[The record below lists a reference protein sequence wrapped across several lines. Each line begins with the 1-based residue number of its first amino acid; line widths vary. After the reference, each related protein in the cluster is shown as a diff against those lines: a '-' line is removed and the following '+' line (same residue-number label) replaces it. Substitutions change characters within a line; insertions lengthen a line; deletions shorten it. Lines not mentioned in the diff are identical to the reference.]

1 MVTHT
6 FIFFQ
11 SLKKMAIILKRG
23 RLTLALIILIVI
35 SSSSH
40 IITTTA
46 TARIPYNHVRQLATN
61 CDYDPI
67 QQNDGP
73 DGCGSGSGSGGSP
86 KPKPIPCGSMPG
98 RSLCKKGC
106 CGKTKMGR
114 AECC

>member
-1 MVTHT
+1 MY
-6 FIFFQ
+6 
-11 SLKKMAIILKRG
+11 A
-23 RLTLALIILIVI
+23 
-35 SSSSH
+35 
-40 IITTTA
+40 
-46 TARIPYNHVRQLATN
+46 ATN

-73 DGCGSGSGSGGSP
+73 DGCGSGSGSGSGGSP

-98 RSLCKKGC
+98 KSLCRKGC

>member
-1 MVTHT
+1 
-6 FIFFQ
+6 
-11 SLKKMAIILKRG
+11 MASILKGG

-46 TARIPYNHVRQLATN
+46 TARTPYNHERQLATN

-73 DGCGSGSGSGGSP
+73 DGCGSGSGSGSGGSP

-98 RSLCKKGC
+98 RSLCRKGC

>member
-1 MVTHT
+1 
-6 FIFFQ
+6 
-11 SLKKMAIILKRG
+11 MASILKRG

-73 DGCGSGSGSGGSP
+73 NGCGSGSGGSP
-86 KPKPIPCGSMPG
+86 KPKRIPCGSMPG
-98 RSLCKKGC
+98 RSLCRKGC

>member
-1 MVTHT
+1 
-6 FIFFQ
+6 
-11 SLKKMAIILKRG
+11 MALILKGG

-46 TARIPYNHVRQLATN
+46 TARTPDNHVRQLATN

-67 QQNDGP
+67 QQADGP
-73 DGCGSGSGSGGSP
+73 GGCGSGSGSGSGSP
-86 KPKPIPCGSMPG
+86 KPKRIPCGSTPG
-98 RSLCKKGC
+98 GSLCRKGC

>member
-1 MVTHT
+1 
-6 FIFFQ
+6 
-11 SLKKMAIILKRG
+11 MAIILKGG

-35 SSSSH
+35 SSSFH

-46 TARIPYNHVRQLATN
+46 TARTPYNHVRQLATN

-73 DGCGSGSGSGGSP
+73 DGCGSGSGGSP